1 MLLCQMCCYYLLL
14 SVFDMFFSLRAECKT
29 TGNLIF
35 LAKGNV
41 LPIISSYKN
50 ELGKLLDILLILFKA
65 QRLEI
70 HRNSAEV
77 SRQNS
82 SNYEIQKNPA
92 AQTVRL
98 VNKACKSE
106 TKQQK
111 ISNLTNFSTILNT
124 AKNKF
129 NGLTIE

>member
-14 SVFDMFFSLRAECKT
+14 SVFDMFFSLHAECKT
-29 TGNLIF
+29 TGNHLIF

-50 ELGKLLDILLILFKA
+50 ELGKLLDILLQFKA
-65 QRLEI
+65 WRLEI

-77 SRQNS
+77 STQNS

-98 VNKACKSE
+98 VKVKQNNKKF
-106 TKQQK
+106 
-111 ISNLTNFSTILNT
+111 SNLTNFSTILNT
-124 AKNKF
+124 AKNQTKNKF
-129 NGLTIE
+129 NGSYN